1 MLDPDLALYNVHT
14 LDGLSH
20 IVRWSTR
27 TIGMVLSTFGPI
39 AFVLSVGGLYA
50 VTARGVAQRTQEI
63 GVHLALGARYHDIW
77 RLVAGRAAPVV
88 AGGLILGMA
97 GGAGVTRA
105 MRGLLIGPDGGA
117 PRGVVERER

>member
-1 MLDPDLALYNVHT
+1 
-14 LDGLSH
+14 
-20 IVRWSTR
+20 
-27 TIGMVLSTFGPI
+27 
-39 AFVLSVGGLYA
+39 
-50 VTARGVAQRTQEI
+50 
-63 GVHLALGARYHDIW
+63 VHLALGARCHDIW